1 MSFLELKQD
10 VKLTQQ
16 LVMTPQLQQ
25 AIKLLQLS
33 RLELVETVQ
42 QEIEQN
48 PVLEEA
54 AQEQEADQGREE
66 GEVSAEQGEGAASEQ
81 TDVINLEK
89 NYDSEINWAD
99 YINEYESGGT
109 YNRQRDTGGEEVSR
123 LDIVSKKPN
132 LNSHLHWQLCHAEI
146 NESELE
152 AGLFILGNLDNKGFL
167 KVEVEEICE
176 AVSCDQDTARKM
188 IGVIQEMD
196 PPGVGARD
204 VRESLLLQLKRLNLE
219 DSLPYRIVRDHLR
232 YLETKNYGAIT
243 RATKE
248 SMENVTAAVNIIL
261 DLDPH
266 PGTAFS
272 DEEPHYIIPDVYIQ
286 KIGEEYVIILNDE
299 GLPKLKISTYYRDLL
314 KERKNA
320 PNTAKEYIKEKL
332 QSASW
337 LIRSIQQ
344 RQRTIY
350 QVVESI
356 IKHQD
361 EFLEYGVKSLKP
373 MVLRDIAE
381 DINMHE
387 STISRV
393 TTNKYVHTP
402 QGIFELKYF
411 FSSAIKKR
419 GSEDLSSTSI
429 KERIRSQLNDEEA
442 DKPLSDQAISEIF
455 QEQGIKV
462 ARRTVAK
469 YREQLGI
476 LPSKYRKRIRK

>member
-48 PVLEEA
+48 PVLEEV
-54 AQEQEADQGREE
+54 AQDQESGQDREE
-66 GEVSAEQGEGAASEQ
+66 CEAEGQEEGAAPENI
-81 TDVINLEK
+81 DAMNLEK
-89 NYDSEINWAD
+89 SYVSEINWAD
-99 YINEYESGGT
+99 YVNEYEGGGGN
-109 YNRQRDTGGEEVSR
+109 YNRKRQTGGEEPSR
-123 LDIVSKKPN
+123 LDIISKKPD
-132 LNSHLHWQLCHAEI
+132 LNSHLHWQLCHSNISED
-146 NESELE
+146 ELE
-152 AGLFILGNLDNKGFL
+152 VALFILGNLDNKGFL
-167 KVEVEEICE
+167 KVEEEEICE
-176 AVSCDQDTARKM
+176 AVGCDRATARKM
-188 IGVIQEMD
+188 TDLIQDMD
-196 PPGVGARD
+196 PPGVAARN
-204 VRESLLLQLKRLNLE
+204 VKESLLLQLKRLNLE

-232 YLETKNYGAIT
+232 YLETKNYDAIV
-243 RATKE
+243 RATRE
-248 SMENVTAAVNIIL
+248 SMDNVIAAVNIIL

-266 PGTAFS
+266 PGAAFS

-286 KIGEEYVIILNDE
+286 KIGDEYVIILNDE
-299 GLPKLKISTYYRDLL
+299 GLPKLKISSYYRELL
-314 KERKNA
+314 KEREEA
-320 PNTAKEYIKEKL
+320 SDAARDYIKEKL
-332 QSASW
+332 RSASW
-337 LIRSIQQ
+337 LIKSIQQ

-356 IKHQD
+356 IKHQRN
-361 EFLEYGVKSLKP
+361 FLEHGVGALRP

-381 DINMHE
+381 DIDMHE

-393 TTNKYVHTP
+393 TSNKYVHIP
-402 QGIFELKYF
+402 QGAFELKYF

-429 KERIRSQLNDEEA
+429 KERIRSLLHDENL

-476 LPSKYRKRIRK
+476 LSSKYRKRHRK

>member
-10 VKLTQQ
+10 IKLTQQ

-33 RLELVETVQ
+33 RLELVDTVQ

-54 AQEQEADQGREE
+54 AQEQETGQPREE
-66 GEVSAEQGEGAASEQ
+66 GEVGAEQEEGAGSEQ

-89 NYDSEINWAD
+89 NYVSEINWAD
-99 YINEYESGGT
+99 YVNEYEGGGT
-109 YNRQRDTGGEEVSR
+109 YNRQRETGGEEASR

-132 LNSHLHWQLCHAEI
+132 LSSHLHWQLCHADITEH
-146 NESELE
+146 ELE

-167 KVEVEEICE
+167 KVDEEEICE
-176 AVSCDQDTARKM
+176 AVGCDQDTARKM

-248 SMENVTAAVNIIL
+248 SMDNVIAAVNIIL

-266 PGTAFS
+266 PGKAFS

-286 KIGEEYVIILNDE
+286 KIGEEYVILLNDE
-299 GLPKLKISTYYRDLL
+299 GLPKLKISTYYRELL
-314 KERKNA
+314 KEQKNA
-320 PNTAKEYIKEKL
+320 PEAAKEYIKEKL

-337 LIRSIQQ
+337 LIKSIQQ

-356 IKHQD
+356 IKHQR
-361 EFLEYGVKSLKP
+361 EFLEYGVKALKP

-381 DINMHE
+381 DIDMHE

-402 QGIFELKYF
+402 QGTFELKYF

-429 KERIRSQLNDEEA
+429 KERIRSLLNDEEP

-476 LPSKYRKRIRK
+476 LPSKYRKRAKK

>member
-10 VKLTQQ
+10 IKLTQQ

-33 RLELVETVQ
+33 RLELVDSVQ

-54 AQEQEADQGREE
+54 AQEQETGQSREE
-66 GEVSAEQGEGAASEQ
+66 GAAEGQGEGSAPEH
-81 TDVINLEK
+81 TDAMNLEK
-89 NYDSEINWAD
+89 SYVSEINWAD
-99 YINEYESGGT
+99 YVNEYEAGSS
-109 YNRQRDTGGEEVSR
+109 YSRQRETGGEEASR
-123 LDIVSKKPN
+123 LDILSKKPD
-132 LNSHLHWQLCHAEI
+132 LNSHLHWQLCHADISED
-146 NESELE
+146 ELE
-152 AGLFILGNLDNKGFL
+152 AGLYILGNLDRKGFL
-167 KVEVEEICE
+167 EVEEEEICE
-176 AVSCDQDTARKM
+176 GVGCDLDTARKM
-188 IGVIQEMD
+188 IGLIQEMD
-196 PPGVGARD
+196 PPGVAARN
-204 VRESLLLQLKRLNLE
+204 VKESLLLQLKRLNLE
-219 DSLPYRIVRDHLR
+219 DSLPHRIVKDHLR
-232 YLETKNYGAIT
+232 YLETKNYGAIART
-243 RATKE
+243 TKE
-248 SMENVTAAVNIIL
+248 SMDNVINAVNIIL

-286 KIGEEYVIILNDE
+286 KIGDEYVIILNDE
-299 GLPKLKISTYYRDLL
+299 GLPKLKISSYYRELL
-314 KERKNA
+314 KGQKETSEA
-320 PNTAKEYIKEKL
+320 AKDYIKEKL

-337 LIRSIQQ
+337 LIKSIQQ

-356 IKHQD
+356 IKYQRD
-361 EFLEYGVKSLKP
+361 FLENGVGDLKP

-381 DINMHE
+381 DISMHE

-402 QGIFELKYF
+402 QGTFELKYF

-429 KERIRSQLNDEEA
+429 KERIRSLLHDEDP
-442 DKPLSDQAISEIF
+442 DKPLSDQAISELF
-455 QEQGIKV
+455 REQGIKV

-476 LPSKYRKRIRK
+476 LSSKYRKKPKK